1 MERVRVKL
9 FAIGLAVALVAC
21 GSDTTTDTDGATD
34 GASDSAEVTT
44 TQAAATETDDGAEP
58 AEDAPEPSQDASQI
72 DWATVDLTT
81 IDWETIDMS
90 QVDFTA
96 IQENPTAA
104 NLEAETVSLIGSR
117 MNPGSATLTIGDQTW
132 EFDSFLCAFGHDA
145 TQSDV
150 YSFSSDTRGDHEGVR
165 VQVQANIRDSSGAG
179 RFEGADLS
187 HDVFITDVTNL
198 GNPIIDLSF
207 NAPEG
212 IRIDGN
218 DLTAE
223 GQFDDKLTEEI
234 EAIPGTLVARCGDGS
249 RR

>member
-1 MERVRVKL
+1 M
-9 FAIGLAVALVAC
+9 
-21 GSDTTTDTDGATD
+21 
-34 GASDSAEVTT
+34 
-44 TQAAATETDDGAEP
+44 
-58 AEDAPEPSQDASQI
+58 
-72 DWATVDLTT
+72 
-81 IDWETIDMS
+81 IDMS

-96 IQENPTAA
+96 LEDNPTAA
-104 NLEAETVSLIGSR
+104 NLEAETIALIGSR
-117 MNPGSATLTIGDQTW
+117 MNPGSATLAIGEQTW
-132 EFDSFLCAFGHDA
+132 EFDSFLCAFGHGA

-179 RFEGADLS
+179 RFEGADLV

-218 DLTAE
+218 DLMAE
-223 GQFDDKLTEEI
+223 GVFDDKLTDTI

>member
-1 MERVRVKL
+1 MERARAKL
-9 FAIGLAVALVAC
+9 LAIGLAVTLVAC
-21 GSDTTTDTDGATD
+21 GSDTTTVATDGATD
-34 GASDSAEVTT
+34 DGVAEVTT
-44 TQAAATETDDGAEP
+44 TEAATTETDDGAEP
-58 AEDAPEPSQDASQI
+58 AEDAPEASQDASQI

-81 IDWETIDMS
+81 IDWATIDMS

-96 IQENPTAA
+96 IQENPTIA
-104 NLEAETVSLIGSR
+104 NLEAETTRLIGSR

-132 EFDSFLCAFGHDA
+132 EFDSFLCAYGHDA

-218 DLTAE
+218 DLIAE
-223 GQFDDKLTEEI
+223 GQFDDKLTDTI

>member
-1 MERVRVKL
+1 MERARAKL
-9 FAIGLAVALVAC
+9 LAIGLAVALVAC
-21 GSDTTTDTDGATD
+21 GSDTTTADAD
-34 GASDSAEVTT
+34 GASDGGVAEVTT
-44 TQAAATETDDGAEP
+44 TQAVVTESDDASEP

-96 IQENPTAA
+96 LQDNPTAA

-132 EFDSFLCAFGHDA
+132 EFDSFLCAFGHGA

-165 VQVQANIRDSSGAG
+165 VQVQANIRDESGAG
-179 RFEGADLS
+179 RYAGADLT
-187 HDVFITDVTNL
+187 HQVYITDVTNL
-198 GNPIIDLSF
+198 GNPTIDLEF

-212 IRIDGN
+212 IQIDGN

-223 GQFDDKLTEEI
+223 GEFDDKLTDTI